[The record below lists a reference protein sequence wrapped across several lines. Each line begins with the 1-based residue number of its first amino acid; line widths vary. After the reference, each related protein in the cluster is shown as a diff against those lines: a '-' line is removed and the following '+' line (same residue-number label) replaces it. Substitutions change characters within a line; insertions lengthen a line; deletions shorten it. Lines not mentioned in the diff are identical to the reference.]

1 MALRLPRPNPATYR
15 RICAFALAALIF
27 IIITGGAVRLTG
39 SGLGCSD
46 WPTCEDNQ
54 LVADLEYHAMVEFV
68 NRAIT
73 GIVSVAVAL
82 AVLGALLR
90 RPRRRDLVVLALGLV
105 AGVAGQVV
113 LGGLVVWYHLS
124 PWLVIGHFLLSM
136 VLVANA
142 VALHHRAGRPDTSD
156 PAQPQPDEAG
166 AAPRRMPGNLSR
178 LLVVATTLAIVS
190 GTLLT
195 GAGPHGGD
203 PDVERL
209 QFDIPSLARLH
220 GSAMALCAAV
230 ALLLWARSERG
241 SLTIRRRE
249 ARREDYSARARVVVG
264 VLAAQAVIGYLQYF
278 TGVPPLLVGIH
289 IAGAAALWTAVL
301 RLHLAVTGA
310 GRLAGPAPIVQ
321 RPRTPPFQGGNT
333 GSNPV
338 GGAATRGD
346 RRQPVPR
353 ARQPG

>member
-1 MALRLPRPNPATYR
+1 MAFGRRGISATTYR
-15 RICAFALAALIF
+15 RITLFALAALIF
-27 IIITGGAVRLTG
+27 IIITGAAVRLTG

-46 WPTCEDNQ
+46 WPTCEENQ

-73 GIVSVAVAL
+73 GLVSVAVAL
-82 AVLGALLR
+82 AVLGAVLL
-90 RPRRRDLVVLALGLV
+90 RPRRRDLIWLALGLV

-142 VALHHRAGRPDTSD
+142 VVLHHRAGWVEAAGVREVTDAPG
-156 PAQPQPDEAG
+156 PAAASRGAG
-166 AAPRRMPGNLSR
+166 HLAQ
-178 LLVVATTLAIVS
+178 LLVVLTILAIVS

-209 QFDIPSLARLH
+209 QFHIPTLARLH
-220 GSAMALCAAV
+220 GTAMALCAAV
-230 ALLLWARSERG
+230 ALVIWALAERG
-241 SLTIRRRE
+241 SLRPRRQAWHRQS
-249 ARREDYSARARVVVG
+249 YSAAARLVVG
-264 VLAAQAVIGYLQYF
+264 VLAVQAIVGYLQYF

-301 RLHLAVTGA
+301 RLQLAVRDRPGSGDGQRRA
-310 GRLAGPAPIVQ
+310 PAS
-321 RPRTPPFQGGNT
+321 TA
-333 GSNPV
+333 PV
-338 GGAATRGD
+338 G
-346 RRQPVPR
+346 
-353 ARQPG
+353 

>member
-1 MALRLPRPNPATYR
+1 MAFGRQGISATTYR
-15 RICAFALAALIF
+15 RVTLFALAALIF

-68 NRAIT
+68 NRVIT
-73 GIVSVAVAL
+73 GFVSAAVAL

-90 RPRRRDLVVLALGLV
+90 RPRRRDLIVLALGLV
-105 AGVAGQVV
+105 GGVAGQVV

-124 PWLVIGHFLLSM
+124 PWLVIAHFLLSM

-142 VALHHRAGRPDTSD
+142 VVLHHRAGRSEAGGAPGADPADTS
-156 PAQPQPDEAG
+156 G
-166 AAPRRMPGNLSR
+166 VPRRGTENLAN
-178 LLVVATTLAIVS
+178 LLVLLTVLAVVS

-209 QFDIPSLARLH
+209 QFHIPSLARLH
-220 GSAMALCAAV
+220 GTAMALCAGV
-230 ALLLWARSERG
+230 ALLLWALAERG
-241 SLTIRRRE
+241 SLHPRRRVWRRQGYAAE
-249 ARREDYSARARVVVG
+249 ARLTVG
-264 VLAAQAVIGYLQYF
+264 VLAAQAVVGYLQYF

-301 RLHLAVTGA
+301 RLQLSVREQPAA
-310 GRLAGPAPIVQ
+310 AASKGRRASRVA
-321 RPRTPPFQGGNT
+321 
-333 GSNPV
+333 PV
-338 GGAATRGD
+338 G
-346 RRQPVPR
+346 
-353 ARQPG
+353 